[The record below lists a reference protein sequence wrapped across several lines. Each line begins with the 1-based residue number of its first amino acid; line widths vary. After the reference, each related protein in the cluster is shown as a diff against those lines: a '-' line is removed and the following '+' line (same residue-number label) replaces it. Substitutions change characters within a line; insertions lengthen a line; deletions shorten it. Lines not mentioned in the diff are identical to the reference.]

1 MSIPNVT
8 GMTNHFAHV
17 VREAPIGHPTESS
30 KVARVKLREIRLTL
44 GVFVAALGV
53 LLVRFLV
60 PRPIGMADNGDGW
73 RILCQLGAKELDRPS
88 EYFVRFA
95 YGPAPACKSEYIS
108 SQSWI
113 DKIASEIG
121 QLLGSSAILNLLVLG
136 VLGCLLVAGG
146 IAAIVTGLRLS
157 VRNSLIATAAL
168 LLVVAD
174 SAFFGYFASV
184 LSEGAAFVGMLLLAG
199 GLLLMHR
206 TGPWRY
212 TGAVVT
218 VVGAMIGINAKSQ
231 TLLLIPLFALALLF
245 IRPAGSRG
253 LARWALPL
261 VVLAVAGTGTALV
274 QGAGDSANAEYREAN
289 MYHVVFN
296 AIVDGK
302 HDTTGDLTAL
312 GLPPEF
318 AKYVGTGWWSSN
330 AAWRS
335 PGEYAPYRDKI
346 SRRNVAQYYLSHPGR
361 VVEIL
366 HKSAQETLTAR
377 VPNLGSFG
385 EDAGQAPLAKEYRI
399 PVLSGISSWLAPLG
413 LFALLP
419 IWLLIAWGGIR
430 AFRKRTGRRDIGIV
444 VLMFLLFAMGQFLVS
459 GLAEGIENV
468 KHQQLTIFPTLLAAA
483 FVGLSFLPRRPDEPA
498 PVDET
503 ETADEPAA
511 VSS

>member
-1 MSIPNVT
+1 
-8 GMTNHFAHV
+8 MT
-17 VREAPIGHPTESS
+17 
-30 KVARVKLREIRLTL
+30 RVKIREIRLTL
-44 GVFVAALGV
+44 GVFFAALGV

-88 EYFVRFA
+88 EFYVRFS
-95 YGPAPACKSEYIS
+95 YGPAPACNSDYIS

-121 QLLGSSAILNLLVLG
+121 RLLGASSILNLLVLG

-146 IAAIVTGLRLS
+146 IAAIVAGLRLS
-157 VRNSLIATAAL
+157 VRDSFIATAAL
-168 LLVVAD
+168 LLVAAD

-184 LSEGAAFVGMLLLAG
+184 LSEGAAFLGMLVLAG

-212 TGAVVT
+212 AGAVVT
-218 VVGAMIGINAKSQ
+218 VLGAMIGINAKSQ
-231 TLLLIPLFALALLF
+231 TLLLIPLFVLALLF
-245 IRPAGSRG
+245 VRPAGSRG
-253 LARWALPL
+253 LARWAMPL
-261 VVLAVAGTGTALV
+261 AVLAVVGTGTALV

-302 HDTTGDLTAL
+302 HDTNGDLAAL

-318 AKYVGTGWWSSN
+318 AKYIGTGWWSAN

-335 PGEYAPYRDKI
+335 PEYAQYRDKI
-346 SRRNVAQYYLSHPGR
+346 SRRNVAQYYVSHPGR

-385 EDAGQAPLAKEYRI
+385 EHAGQAPLAKEYRI
-399 PVLSGISSWLAPLG
+399 PVLSTVSGWLAPLG

-430 AFRKRTGRRDIGIV
+430 AFRKRSGRRDIGIV

-483 FVGLSFLPRRPDEPA
+483 FVAISFLPRRRDEPEPEKEA
-498 PVDET
+498 DTAEEPVV
-503 ETADEPAA
+503 AA
-511 VSS
+511 R

>member
-1 MSIPNVT
+1 
-8 GMTNHFAHV
+8 MT
-17 VREAPIGHPTESS
+17 
-30 KVARVKLREIRLTL
+30 RVKIREIRLTL
-44 GVFVAALGV
+44 GVFFAALGV

-73 RILCQLGAKELDRPS
+73 RILCQLGARELDRPS
-88 EYFVRFA
+88 EYFVRFS
-95 YGPAPACKSEYIS
+95 YGPAPACNSEYIS

-146 IAAIVTGLRLS
+146 IAAIVVGLRLS
-157 VRNSLIATAAL
+157 VRDSVIATAAL
-168 LLVVAD
+168 LLVAAD

-184 LSEGAAFVGMLLLAG
+184 LSEGAAFLGMLLLAG

-212 TGAVVT
+212 TGAAVT
-218 VVGAMIGINAKSQ
+218 VLGAMIGINAKSQ
-231 TLLLIPLFALALLF
+231 TLLLIPLFAIALLF
-245 IRPAGSRG
+245 VRPEGSRG

-261 VVLAVAGTGTALV
+261 AVLAVVGTGTALV

-296 AIVDGK
+296 GIVDGK
-302 HDTTGDLTAL
+302 HDTTADLAAL

-318 AKYVGTGWWSSN
+318 AKYIGTGWWSAN
-330 AAWRS
+330 AAWRD
-335 PGEYAPYRDKI
+335 PEYAKYRDKI
-346 SRRNVAQYYLSHPGR
+346 SRRNVAQYYLDHPVR
-361 VVEIL
+361 VVEML
-366 HKSAQETLTAR
+366 HRSAQETLTAR

-385 EDAGQAPLAKEYRI
+385 EHAGQPPLAKEYRI
-399 PVLSGISSWLAPLG
+399 PVLSGITGWIAPLG

-419 IWLLIAWGGIR
+419 IWLLIGWAGLR
-430 AFRKRTGRRDIGIV
+430 AFRNRTGRRDVGIV
-444 VLMFLLFAMGQFLVS
+444 VLMFLLFAMGQILVS

-468 KHQQLTIFPTLLAAA
+468 KHQQLTIYPTLLAAA
-483 FVGLSFLPRRPDEPA
+483 FAALSFLPKRKEEPPA
-498 PVDET
+498 AEEREP
-503 ETADEPAA
+503 ETASLSA
-511 VSS
+511 